1 MQQLSPTGQQ
11 TVHDLAQRHGFST
24 DGICAMLD
32 AVQQGQGSMA
42 QFNHPDFSGS
52 GQWMRGGMTMVS
64 DMFNQQLKYRVDTL
78 CAELSN
84 LVQNGSQ
91 HLFVAPASGQPGT
104 GGASGTQGD
113 WWPADLRWP
122 NSTGAQN
129 GVRYAC
135 FGQAQRLVVDV
146 DGVISVYDTLDH
158 HIGGVSQQQGSNGS
172 LSFTSQYGQVDLSRL
187 PLISTNGRMTPAP
200 AQAVAPSYAPDPAPA
215 STWSTP
221 AAPAMSTA
229 NAGGSDVFTAIERLA
244 ELHARGI
251 LNDLEFSA
259 KKAEL
264 LSRL

>member
-1 MQQLSPTGQQ
+1 MQQLSPAGQQ
-11 TVHDLAQRHGFST
+11 TVHDLAQRHGFSA
-24 DGICAMLD
+24 DGVCAMLD
-32 AVQQGQGSMA
+32 AVLQGNGSMA

-64 DMFNQQLKYRVDTL
+64 DMFNQQLKYRVDSL

-91 HLFVAPASGQPGT
+91 HLFVTPVAGSSGPQGT
-104 GGASGTQGD
+104 HGD

-129 GVRYAC
+129 GVRYAY

-146 DGVISVYDTLDH
+146 EGVISVYDTLDH
-158 HIGGVSQQQGSNGS
+158 QIGGVSQQQGSGGAVTFS
-172 LSFTSQYGQVDLSRL
+172 SQYGQVDLSRL
-187 PLISTNGRMTPAP
+187 PLISTNGRMTAPPAP
-200 AQAVAPSYAPDPAPA
+200 PTHAPEPAPA
-215 STWSTP
+215 STWQAP
-221 AAPAMSTA
+221 AAPATPT
-229 NAGGSDVFTAIERLA
+229 AGGADVFTAIERLA

-264 LSRL
+264 LGRL